1 MNQVSTIG
9 FDTAKHV
16 FQAHGRN
23 REGHTVFR
31 RKLRRKE
38 VIAFFASLPPCLVGM
53 EACGGAHC
61 WARQL
66 RALGHD
72 VRLMPAACVKPYVS
86 RQKNDG
92 KDAEGC
98 CEAVGRPNM
107 RFVPI
112 KSEEQQSVLMLH
124 RARELLVRQR
134 TMLMNALRGHLAE
147 FGIIARQGRAGMDE
161 LLELVESEEGG
172 AIPELARSA
181 LVLLAGQLRELR
193 ARINAL
199 ERQIHAW
206 HRSNA
211 QSRRLETAPGI
222 GPITASAIVATVADP
237 SCFKSGRHFAA
248 WLGLVPR
255 QNSSGGKERLGRI
268 TRAGDP
274 YLRRLLVV
282 GAHAVLRFSDK
293 AKSAPTR
300 WAAELLNKKHYTV
313 AAVALANKMARV
325 IWAMMMRREEFRADV
340 PA

>member
-1 MNQVSTIG
+1 
-9 FDTAKHV
+9 
-16 FQAHGRN
+16 
-23 REGHTVFR
+23 
-31 RKLRRKE
+31 